1 MTQPKTMH
9 FKVQDLSITTFPI
22 GCPPEGVTT
31 KYILKLRE
39 DGTGYILFENEEDG
53 KNFMQLP
60 PEISSALTP
69 PKGKYTG
76 PSTVGKVYWGT
87 VLNVLPGI
95 NSALIDIEE
104 ENPGYL
110 ELGDIDPKRNN
121 QLKEGQ
127 QLSVRVVRNP
137 KNNHGG
143 VKLTEVF

>member
-1 MTQPKTMH
+1 M
-9 FKVQDLSITTFPI
+9 
-22 GCPPEGVTT
+22 
-31 KYILKLRE
+31 
-39 DGTGYILFENEEDG
+39 
-53 KNFMQLP
+53 
-60 PEISSALTP
+60 
-69 PKGKYTG
+69 
-76 PSTVGKVYWGT
+76 YWGT